1 MNIFLWAFIDQNF
14 GDNYFVDTFCRRY
27 PSHTFY
33 IPCRKD
39 NATFCQEI
47 QHKVPNIRMV
57 SEEESSFLSDMQGMI
72 LLGGDM
78 FWDYGISPILECAR
92 VITQNGGWCIVLGA
106 SLFDNYLAETEQ
118 DLRQLFLLSH
128 AVILRDRQ
136 SARQAAF
143 YAPEANILCAADMA
157 FQYPLDTLDNLSVT
171 KGLLGISI
179 RQKIPRNSA
188 HAYRSYCSAIA
199 QTIQTHL
206 ELSKTNQV
214 ALYAFSTGCTD
225 DSKCAQDIIRLC
237 PDSLR
242 DRISCICFLGDAED
256 FLHQLYR
263 CEVMICTRF
272 HSLVFALIM
281 KKPFVPI
288 VYEDKIKHLL
298 NEIHYQG
305 PSPVYED
312 VYSPEQLLSGLSS
325 CHYSR
330 RKLRTLRR
338 RAKSFFLVTDRIL
351 KTDEPLSK
359 WCIIRFRLH
368 KWLILAEY
376 NLRPIFIKLRQW
388 FILRFL

>member
-1 MNIFLWAFIDQNF
+1 
-14 GDNYFVDTFCRRY
+14 
-27 PSHTFY
+27 
-33 IPCRKD
+33 
-39 NATFCQEI
+39 
-47 QHKVPNIRMV
+47 MV

-188 HAYRSYCSAIA
+188 HAYCSYCSAIA
-199 QTIQTHL
+199 QTIQTYL
-206 ELSKTNQV
+206 EQSKTNQV
-214 ALYAFSTGCTD
+214 ALYAFSTGSTD
-225 DSKCAQDIIRLC
+225 DRKCAQDIISLC
-237 PDSLR
+237 PDSMR
-242 DRISCICFLGDAED
+242 ERISCIHFHGDTED
-256 FLHQLYR
+256 FICQLYR
-263 CEVMICTRF
+263 CEAMICTRF

-281 KKPFVPI
+281 KKACVPI
-288 VYEDKIKHLL
+288 IYEDKIKHLL
-298 NEIHYQG
+298 EEIHYHG
-305 PSPVYED
+305 PTLTYED
-312 VYSPEQLLSGLSS
+312 ICSPEQMLSGLSS

-330 RKLRTLRR
+330 RKLRTLQR
-338 RAKSFFLVTDRIL
+338 RAKYFFLVPDQIL
-351 KTDEPLSK
+351 KKDKQLSQWWIALFHIQK
-359 WCIIRFRLH
+359 L
-368 KWLILAEY
+368 LILTK
-376 NLRPIFIKLRQW
+376 NRIRRVFTKLHT
-388 FILRFL
+388 